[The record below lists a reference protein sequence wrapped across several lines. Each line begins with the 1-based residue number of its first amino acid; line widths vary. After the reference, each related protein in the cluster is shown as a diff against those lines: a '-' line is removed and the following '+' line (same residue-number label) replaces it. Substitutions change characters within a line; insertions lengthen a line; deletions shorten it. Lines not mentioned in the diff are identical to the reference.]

1 MWKCFF
7 LVSRGKRTAIDHS
20 YWTLQGPYFLP
31 KQLNW
36 GKVGVQ
42 NNPVWFELFSFLINF
57 YNLLQLMYIVV
68 RKWWNTCIIISLT
81 FFVTDCEKGST
92 SRGRRGG
99 GILLSCEEKLAAIT
113 IHRSWQDKKNK
124 RPCVSFTFPLG
135 ISVITLLQGL
145 QDQSAC

>member
-1 MWKCFF
+1 MELARAK
-7 LVSRGKRTAIDHS
+7 LVSKTIPLD
-20 YWTLQGPYFLP
+20 
-31 KQLNW
+31 LN
-36 GKVGVQ
+36 
-42 NNPVWFELFSFLINF
+42 SFPFISF
-57 YNLLQLMYIVV
+57 FNLLQLIYMAVQ
-68 RKWWNTCIIISLT
+68 NTMKYNIIISLT

-135 ISVITLLQGL
+135 ISVITLLQRL
-145 QDQSAC
+145 QDQLLAYYFSCNSYRLISFFIFFIPP